1 MDLPRYTTF
10 EEKAK
15 FFEQNKEKV
24 GATWVINT
32 QEEFDAMLDHI
43 VARQEE
49 IKKRS
54 DELKEVFSKF
64 YKDATP
70 EQLQY
75 IYSSKGFDEGLLFRG
90 VSEAKYMIF
99 SSAQRY
105 WLEKDYNLKKLA
117 YVDFVDG
124 LIKQIREN
132 KLLYDYYAALGI
144 QHNDLLYMSLLQH
157 YGECSPLIDVSY
169 GIREALYFA
178 FSSRKNDAPIE
189 DIDHYCS
196 IYVFDTFANQF
207 WGYLDSILQDGQE
220 NAAKMLEEAQ
230 YPMGFIDMSNSDSA
244 DLYTRWINPNNNGR
258 GLHDWGLALIKLP
271 IAKGAIT
278 PTTRIGQKI
287 RWTNLNLL
295 AQQGG
300 FFLYTKSQIPLE
312 EYIINQKELHNIV
325 CYNINKDLKDYVMQ
339 KIKLAESDIYP
350 KMKEIVDNE
359 INTYK
364 NMLHVE
370 EINYN

>member
-1 MDLPRYTTF
+1 MELPRYSTF

-32 QEEFDAMLDHI
+32 QEEFDAMLNHI
-43 VARQEE
+43 AARQEA

-54 DELKEVFSKF
+54 DELKESFSKF
-64 YKDATP
+64 CKDATP

-75 IYSSKGFDEGLLFRG
+75 IFSSKGFDEGLHFRG
-90 VSEAKYMIF
+90 VREAKYMIF

-124 LIKQIREN
+124 LIKQIRNN

-144 QHNDLLYMSLLQH
+144 RHNDLLYMSLLQH

-169 GIREALYFA
+169 GINEALYFA
-178 FSSRKNDAPIE
+178 FSSRKNEVPIE
-189 DIDHYCS
+189 EIDHYCS
-196 IYVFDTFANQF
+196 IYMFDTFANQF

-220 NAAKMLEEAQ
+220 NAAKMIEEAQ
-230 YPMGFIDMSNSDSA
+230 YPMDFIDMSNTDSA
-244 DLYTRWINPNNNGR
+244 DLYTRWINPHNNGR
-258 GLHDWGLALIKLP
+258 GLHDWGLALVKLP

-300 FFLYTKSQIPLE
+300 FFLYTQGQIPLE
-312 EYIINQKELHNIV
+312 EYIF
-325 CYNINKDLKDYVMQ
+325 Y
-339 KIKLAESDIYP
+339 
-350 KMKEIVDNE
+350 
-359 INTYK
+359 
-364 NMLHVE
+364 
-370 EINYN
+370 